1 MQWDRDFSVTAY
13 LEALNGVVDTVSSLR
28 EDEWPLPTDLP
39 GWSVHDNVAHVIDI
53 EQRLTGRPG
62 PDHHPDYDALPH
74 IRNDFGKHTEV
85 GVDFRRGRSAVELIN
100 ELHAVVNERSD
111 VIRAYPDDPQYLVLG
126 SAGKKRPLSVALPI
140 RAFDVWAHDQDI
152 RRAIRAPERLT
163 GPAPAMALER
173 SLEALPDALAASEL
187 PSASTVRLVIEPP
200 GPAPSGLSVTVVAD
214 NPGSVRLVDD
224 DSVTADLTVTM
235 PFAVFAHAVTGRRRP
250 VADQIQVL
258 GETGLVDAVLDGLV
272 ITP

>member
-62 PDHHPDYDALPH
+62 PDHRPDYDTLSH
-74 IRNDFGKHTEV
+74 VRNDFGRHTEV
-85 GVDFRRGRSAVELIN
+85 GVDFRRGRSPVELIN
-100 ELHAVVNERSD
+100 ELHAVVNERTQ
-111 VIRAYPDDPQYLVLG
+111 VIRAYPDDPDYLVLG
-126 SAGKKRPLSVALPI
+126 SAGKKRPLSLALPI

-173 SLEALPDALAASEL
+173 SLEVLPDALAKSKL
-187 PSASTVRLVIEPP
+187 PPEVTVRFVIDSP
-200 GPAPSGLSVTVVAD
+200 GPAPSGLIVTVAVD
-214 NPGSVRLVDD
+214 QPGSVRLVDD
-224 DSVTADLTVTM
+224 DSATADLTLTM
-235 PFAVFAHAVTGRRRP
+235 PFAVFAHAVMGRRRP
-250 VADQIQVL
+250 AADDIQVL
-258 GETGLVDAVLDGLV
+258 GDAGLVGAVLDGLV